1 MDRVAIDLGGINSQ
15 VCVRSGD
22 GKVKLERKIATRRLR
37 DFFATIEPSVV
48 ILETCAEAMAVAGQA
63 KAYGHDV
70 RIVPATLV
78 RSLGVGAR
86 GVKTDERDAQALS
99 AASCRVELQSVHI
112 PSSRAWEL
120 KQLMGAREALVHS
133 RTLLCN
139 HVKGQLRSQLLRV
152 RAIPQRLPQAVR
164 RLLLEKRQG
173 MPLHL
178 ERVLKS
184 LEVLTEQ
191 ILEANKEI
199 ARIAKSDPVCRRMM
213 TVPGVG
219 PITSL
224 RFLSTVD
231 DPTRFKKA
239 HQLESYLGLT
249 PGEDSSSSRQR
260 RTGITKAGSSA
271 VRWTLVEAAWSFC
284 RSRPEDP
291 AAIWCKDMAKRR
303 GKKIAVVALA
313 RKLAGILFAI
323 WRDGTNYEP
332 SRTARAAT
340 ISGGDQLAA

>member
-1 MDRVAIDLGGINSQ
+1 MDHVAIDLGGINSQ
-15 VCVRSGD
+15 VCVRSAD

-37 DFFATIEPSVV
+37 DFFAIAEPSVV
-48 ILETCAEAMAVAGQA
+48 ILETCAEAMAVASQA
-63 KAYGHDV
+63 KARGHDV

-112 PSSRAWEL
+112 PSPRAREL
-120 KQLMGAREALVHS
+120 KQLMGARDALVHS

-139 HVKGQLRSQLLRV
+139 HVKGQLRGQLLRV
-152 RAIPQRLPQAVR
+152 RATPSRLPEAVR
-164 RLLLEKRQG
+164 QLLIEKPEG
-173 MPLHL
+173 MPVHL
-178 ERVLKS
+178 ERILRS

-191 ILEANKEI
+191 ILEATKEI
-199 ARIAKSDPVCRRMM
+199 TPIAKGDPVCRRLM

-231 DPTRFKKA
+231 DPTRFKKT

-260 RTGITKAGSSA
+260 RTGITKAGSSP
-271 VRWTLVEAAWSFC
+271 VRWTLVEAAWSF
-284 RSRPEDP
+284 RRAQPEDP
-291 AAIWCKDMAKRR
+291 AILWYEEMAKRR
-303 GKKIAVVALA
+303 GKKIAIVALA
-313 RKLAGILFAI
+313 RKLAGILFAL
-323 WRDGTNYEP
+323 WRDGTSYDP
-332 SRTARAAT
+332 CRSARAT
-340 ISGGDQLAA
+340 QVEGKQLAT

>member
-1 MDRVAIDLGGINSQ
+1 MDHVAIDLGGINSQ

-22 GKVKLERKIATRRLR
+22 GKVKLERKIATRKLR
-37 DFFATIEPSVV
+37 DFFATIQPSVV
-48 ILETCAEAMAVAGQA
+48 ILETCAEAMAVASQA
-63 KAYGHDV
+63 KACGHDT

-112 PSSRAWEL
+112 PSSRAREL
-120 KQLMGAREALVHS
+120 KQMMGARDALVHA

-152 RAIPQRLPQAVR
+152 RATPPKLPEAVR
-164 RLLLEKRQG
+164 KLLLEKRQG
-173 MPLHL
+173 MPMHL

-184 LEVLTEQ
+184 VEVLTAQ
-191 ILEANKEI
+191 ILEATKEVS
-199 ARIAKSDPVCRRMM
+199 RIAKGDPVCCRLM

-231 DPTRFKKA
+231 DPTRFKKT

-271 VRWTLVEAAWSFC
+271 VRWTLVEAAWSF
-284 RSRPEDP
+284 RRTQPEDP
-291 AAIWCKDMAKRR
+291 AILWYEEMAKRR
-303 GKKIAVVALA
+303 GKKIAIVALA

-323 WRDGTNYEP
+323 WRDGTSYDP
-332 SRTARAAT
+332 RRSARAT
-340 ISGGDQLAA
+340 QVEGKKLAA